1 MNKKRTCLL
10 GTCYVPGF
18 TWSNPFN
25 PHRRHLCVILHKRG
39 NWGIENVG
47 SSPRFWSWRTCSCHQ
62 DATLPIEIKLHRGGK
77 GVFGEEQ
84 TRSKEESLRCVQ
96 GTEGRLASLKA
107 MQFMREG
114 LGLSW
119 SNKKSFNSFEPGRG
133 VGGEGRNMTIS
144 VRRGG
149 IQQLFWLWNK

>member
-18 TWSNPFN
+18 TGFIFN
-25 PHRRHLCVILHKRG
+25 PHRRHLCVILHKRR

-84 TRSKEESLRCVQ
+84 TRSKGESLRCAQ
-96 GTEGRLASLKA
+96 GTERMLASLKA
-107 MQFMREG
+107 MKFMGEG

-119 SNKKSFNSFEPGRG
+119 SNEKSFNSFEW
-133 VGGEGRNMTIS
+133 GGGGGGGSVTIS
-144 VRRGG
+144 VRRGE
-149 IQQLFWLWNK
+149 IQELFWLWNK

>member
-18 TWSNPFN
+18 TGFTFN
-25 PHRRHLCVILHKRG
+25 PHRRHLCVILHKWR

-84 TRSKEESLRCVQ
+84 TRSKGESLRCVQ
-96 GTEGRLASLKA
+96 GTEEMLASLKA
-107 MQFMREG
+107 MQFMGES

-119 SNKKSFNSFEPGRG
+119 SNEKSFNSCERG
-133 VGGEGRNMTIS
+133 GAGGGAGSVTIS

-149 IQQLFWLWNK
+149 IQELFWLWNK